1 MNSLNEY
8 FILSHEFFFKK
19 RNKKTMY
26 LQYEF
31 ATVFTLIPFDSLF
44 IPCNL
49 CEVIYICKV
58 VVVVNFGSSFQ
69 NAV

>member
-1 MNSLNEY
+1 
-8 FILSHEFFFKK
+8 
-19 RNKKTMY
+19 MY

-49 CEVIYICKV
+49 FEVIYIYKV
-58 VVVVNFGSSFQ
+58 VVVVNFG
-69 NAV
+69 VR